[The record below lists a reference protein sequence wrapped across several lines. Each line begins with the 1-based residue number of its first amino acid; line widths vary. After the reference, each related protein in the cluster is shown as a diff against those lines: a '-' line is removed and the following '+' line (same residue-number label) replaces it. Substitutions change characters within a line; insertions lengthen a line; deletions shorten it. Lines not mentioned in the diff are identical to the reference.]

1 MQIIVAYT
9 AGFCFGVKRAVD
21 QAYEAV
27 KNSNKPIYTLGP
39 LIHNPQVVED
49 LNQKGVKV
57 IHNLKELADD
67 NSVVIIRTHG
77 VPKSDYEYL
86 EQRGIDFIDLTCP
99 YVKKIHNIVHKAYK
113 AGQGI
118 IIVGDKN
125 HPEVIGINGWC
136 GGEAIVIDSAE
147 QANELD
153 PARPYCLVA
162 QTTINQGLYNEILLK
177 LKEMPLIIEE
187 HHTICDATSK
197 RQNEAIEIAKKV
209 DLMIVIGGLQSS
221 NTRKLKSVS
230 EEFCKN
236 TIQIEG
242 YEHLNDVYI
251 KNKVGITAGASTPAH
266 IIKEVI
272 EKMTEQEKNAEGNI
286 NFMDEVD
293 KTFKTLNTGD
303 LVTGTVIG
311 ITPTEVY
318 VNLGTKAD
326 GFIPVGELTDDPALK
341 ASDIVN
347 VGDEIEVFVVRV
359 NDVEGTIMLSKKK
372 VDSIKGWNE
381 LEESFEKG
389 EILKGTVID
398 VVKGGMIMLVN
409 SVRVFIPAS
418 QAYERYLSD
427 LSVLKNKELPL
438 KLIDMNPNRK
448 KIVGSVRQVLS
459 AERKEKEEA
468 FWNDVEVGKHYQGV
482 VKSLTS
488 FGAFVDVGGVDGLVH
503 ISELS
508 WGRIKHPSEVCK
520 VGDVMDVYIKDFDKE
535 SKKVSLGYKN
545 PADDP
550 WEKAKNLLNL
560 DDVIKCKVVRLV
572 SFGAFVEIFPNV
584 DGLIHIS
591 QIANKRIE
599 KPSDELKIGQ
609 EVEAKIIALDFE
621 QKKISLSIR
630 ALLSSDDIM
639 RDEETLAQVAQEQE
653 ETVEEPETAAPPA
666 EETVPVADESVEV
679 SAASD
684 DEEKAEE

>member
-1 MQIIVAYT
+1 
-9 AGFCFGVKRAVD
+9 
-21 QAYEAV
+21 
-27 KNSNKPIYTLGP
+27 
-39 LIHNPQVVED
+39 
-49 LNQKGVKV
+49 
-57 IHNLKELADD
+57 
-67 NSVVIIRTHG
+67 
-77 VPKSDYEYL
+77 
-86 EQRGIDFIDLTCP
+86 
-99 YVKKIHNIVHKAYK
+99 
-113 AGQGI
+113 
-118 IIVGDKN
+118 
-125 HPEVIGINGWC
+125 
-136 GGEAIVIDSAE
+136 
-147 QANELD
+147 
-153 PARPYCLVA
+153 
-162 QTTINQGLYNEILLK
+162 
-177 LKEMPLIIEE
+177 
-187 HHTICDATSK
+187 
-197 RQNEAIEIAKKV
+197 
-209 DLMIVIGGLQSS
+209 
-221 NTRKLKSVS
+221 
-230 EEFCKN
+230 
-236 TIQIEG
+236 
-242 YEHLNDVYI
+242 
-251 KNKVGITAGASTPAH
+251 
-266 IIKEVI
+266 
-272 EKMTEQEKNAEGNI
+272 
-286 NFMDEVD
+286 
-293 KTFKTLNTGD
+293 
-303 LVTGTVIG
+303 
-311 ITPTEVY
+311 
-318 VNLGTKAD
+318 
-326 GFIPVGELTDDPALK
+326 
-341 ASDIVN
+341 
-347 VGDEIEVFVVRV
+347 
-359 NDVEGTIMLSKKK
+359 MLSKKK

-639 RDEETLAQVAQEQE
+639 RDEETLAQIAQEQE

-666 EETVPVADESVEV
+666 EETVPAADESVEV

>member
-1 MQIIVAYT
+1 MQIIVADT

-113 AGQGI
+113 ARQGI

-242 YEHLNDVYI
+242 Y
-251 KNKVGITAGASTPAH
+251 
-266 IIKEVI
+266 
-272 EKMTEQEKNAEGNI
+272 
-286 NFMDEVD
+286 
-293 KTFKTLNTGD
+293 
-303 LVTGTVIG
+303 
-311 ITPTEVY
+311 
-318 VNLGTKAD
+318 
-326 GFIPVGELTDDPALK
+326 
-341 ASDIVN
+341 
-347 VGDEIEVFVVRV
+347 
-359 NDVEGTIMLSKKK
+359 
-372 VDSIKGWNE
+372 
-381 LEESFEKG
+381 
-389 EILKGTVID
+389 
-398 VVKGGMIMLVN
+398 
-409 SVRVFIPAS
+409 
-418 QAYERYLSD
+418 
-427 LSVLKNKELPL
+427 
-438 KLIDMNPNRK
+438 
-448 KIVGSVRQVLS
+448 
-459 AERKEKEEA
+459 
-468 FWNDVEVGKHYQGV
+468 
-482 VKSLTS
+482 
-488 FGAFVDVGGVDGLVH
+488 
-503 ISELS
+503 
-508 WGRIKHPSEVCK
+508 
-520 VGDVMDVYIKDFDKE
+520 
-535 SKKVSLGYKN
+535 
-545 PADDP
+545 
-550 WEKAKNLLNL
+550 
-560 DDVIKCKVVRLV
+560 
-572 SFGAFVEIFPNV
+572 
-584 DGLIHIS
+584 
-591 QIANKRIE
+591 
-599 KPSDELKIGQ
+599 
-609 EVEAKIIALDFE
+609 
-621 QKKISLSIR
+621 
-630 ALLSSDDIM
+630 
-639 RDEETLAQVAQEQE
+639 
-653 ETVEEPETAAPPA
+653 
-666 EETVPVADESVEV
+666 
-679 SAASD
+679 
-684 DEEKAEE
+684 

>member
-1 MQIIVAYT
+1 MQIIVADT

-27 KNSNKPIYTLGP
+27 KSSNKPIYTLGP
-39 LIHNPQVVED
+39 LIHNPQVVDD
-49 LNQKGVKV
+49 LNQKGVRV
-57 IHNLKELADD
+57 IHNLKDLTDD
-67 NSVVIIRTHG
+67 NSIVIIRTHG

-86 EQRGIDFIDLTCP
+86 EQKGIEYIDLTCP
-99 YVKKIHNIVHKAYK
+99 YVKKIHNIVYQAYK
-113 AGQGI
+113 EGLSI
-118 IIVGDKN
+118 IIVGDKS

-136 GGEAIVIDSAE
+136 GGEAIVIDSVE
-147 QANELD
+147 QVNDLD
-153 PARPYCLVA
+153 PKKTYCLVA
-162 QTTINQGLYNEILLK
+162 QTTINQSLYDQILLK
-177 LKEMPLIIEE
+177 LKEMSLTIEVNQ
-187 HHTICDATSK
+187 TICDATSR
-197 RQNEAIEIAKKV
+197 RQNEAIEIAKQV

-230 EEFCKN
+230 EEFCKY

-251 KNKVGITAGASTPAH
+251 KNKIGITAGASTPAH

-326 GFIPVGELTDDPALK
+326 GFIPVSELTDDPALK
-341 ASDIVN
+341 PSDIVS

-381 LEESFEKG
+381 LEESYEKG

-398 VVKGGMIMLVN
+398 IVKGGMIMLVN
-409 SVRVFIPAS
+409 SVRIFIPAS

-438 KLIDMNPNRK
+438 KIIDMNANRK

-468 FWNDVEVGKHYQGV
+468 FWKDVEVGKHYQGV

-535 SKKVSLGYKN
+535 TKKVSLGYKN

-550 WEKAKNLLNL
+550 WEKAKKLLNL

-630 ALLSSDDIM
+630 ALLSNDEIM
-639 RDEETLAQVAQEQE
+639 RDEETLAQVAQQYE
-653 ETVEEPETAAPPA
+653 EDNMAEEAEVETA
-666 EETVPVADESVEV
+666 EV
-679 SAASD
+679 SAGEAVETAD
-684 DEEKAEE
+684 EVEEAVEEKTEE